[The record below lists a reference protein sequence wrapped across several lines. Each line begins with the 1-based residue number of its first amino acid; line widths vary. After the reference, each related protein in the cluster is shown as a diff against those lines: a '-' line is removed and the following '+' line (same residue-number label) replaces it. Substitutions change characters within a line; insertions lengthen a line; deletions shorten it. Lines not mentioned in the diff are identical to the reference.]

1 MDKKTEVI
9 NADAKTL
16 KELVDGSA
24 LTVEGLAGSAIGDF
38 LDWVEETAGLKVRR
52 AYVTK
57 GLLANREWGLTGDN
71 AYQDDLNIV
80 SVKLD
85 DMKDWKKVVIP
96 RFQIDGRWF
105 DDIRDNNVRREHAA

>member
-1 MDKKTEVI
+1 MDRKTEII

-24 LTVEGLAGSAIGDF
+24 LTIEGLAESAIDSF
-38 LDWVEETAGLKVRR
+38 LDWVEEIAGLRVRR

-57 GLLANREWGLTGDN
+57 GSLANREWGLTGDN
-71 AYQDDLNIV
+71 AYIDDLNIV

-85 DMKDWKKVVIP
+85 DMEHWQKVVMS
-96 RFQIDGRWF
+96 RFRIGGRWL
-105 DDIRDNNVRREHAA
+105 DDVYANAIRREHAA